1 MDHTPVLASAGPL
14 FRNVHHRQIQ
24 HFQQAVIRGEHGFG
38 FGHLPKLTVEALYGV
53 GGINQ
58 SPHLLRVLKVGA
70 QVGPVLPPGLRYFR
84 VFLIPALRKGVQGSQ
99 RRGLIHGRIDCLQIG
114 HQGFQVLVGDVLA
127 GMTELMDDAVLDF
140 RLGKYRFNCRR
151 ESSQIVRTGD
161 ENILHATVFEPIEYS
176 SPEFG
181 ALVFADS
188 HAQNIFLSV
197 QINADGN
204 VNSFLH
210 DLAFAANRIVDRVQK
225 HHRVD
230 GLQWSLLPFFRD
242 GQDLV
247 CDPADGGIRDLHAVD
262 VTNMG
267 LYVSGSHAPMRQN
280 VAMRTWTKS
289 FPRCPD

>member
-1 MDHTPVLASAGPL
+1 MEQEMPDYETIRAAVAGEKWALEKVLDC
-14 FRNVHHRQIQ
+14 
-24 HFQQAVIRGEHGFG
+24 
-38 FGHLPKLTVEALYGV
+38 YGDE
-53 GGINQ
+53 INR
-58 SPHLLRVLKVGA
+58 LAMVK
-70 QVGPVLPPGLRYFR
+70 
-84 VFLIPALRKGVQGSQ
+84 
-99 RRGLIHGRIDCLQIG
+99 IHGRIDCLQIG

-127 GMTELMDDAVLDF
+127 GITELMDDAVLDF

-181 ALVFADS
+181 ALVFTDP

-210 DLAFAANRIVDRVQK
+210 DLAFAANMIVDRVQK

-247 CDPADGGIRDLHAVD
+247 CDPAHGGIRDLHAVD
-262 VTNMG
+262 VTYMG
-267 LYVSGSHAPMRQN
+267 LYVSGSHALGVHRQN
-280 VAMRTWTKS
+280 LFFYVLTDAGLVFLEHHGSNSPLRSRGTEISTSPKLVRSVLPLWPFRLLS
-289 FPRCPD
+289 VSLLR